1 MDRYQCMVYKKTE
14 IKHVCSACFFEP
26 DSIPLRFFSYTGIDR
41 HLVVI
46 SIHQNLTRFST
57 V

>member
-46 SIHQNLTRFST
+46 SIHQNLTRLST